1 MGSRNVDNNGEQ
13 FTRLAVAAC
22 SKQGIPIV
30 SGGARGVD
38 QVAMLEGLHAGG
50 TVVGALADSLLK
62 SAVAKKYRDGIR
74 EQRLV
79 LVSAFSPE
87 AGFNVGN
94 AMGRNKHIYAL
105 ADYGLII
112 SAEVGKGGT
121 WAGATEELKR
131 PDARP
136 VFVRDEPKAP
146 EGNRALL
153 KLGAQP
159 YPKPPWGDNLAVKLS
174 EKINKKQISTGE
186 QLSMFQQRP
195 LSTPAAVSV
204 KEKGADYPEN
214 QSRMN
219 GKKAED
225 DQLAG
230 EVPASVY
237 DAVLPVL
244 LKALDDWQKP
254 KDLAEK
260 LEVRKQQLDDWLKRA
275 VDEGWIKKKNRPVQ
289 YRCFK

>member
-1 MGSRNVDNNGEQ
+1 
-13 FTRLAVAAC
+13 
-22 SKQGIPIV
+22 
-30 SGGARGVD
+30 
-38 QVAMLEGLHAGG
+38 
-50 TVVGALADSLLK
+50 
-62 SAVAKKYRDGIR
+62 
-74 EQRLV
+74 
-79 LVSAFSPE
+79 
-87 AGFNVGN
+87 
-94 AMGRNKHIYAL
+94 
-105 ADYGLII
+105 
-112 SAEVGKGGT
+112 
-121 WAGATEELKR
+121 
-131 PDARP
+131 
-136 VFVRDEPKAP
+136 
-146 EGNRALL
+146 
-153 KLGAQP
+153 
-159 YPKPPWGDNLAVKLS
+159 
-174 EKINKKQISTGE
+174 
-186 QLSMFQQRP
+186 MFQQRP
-195 LSTPAAVSV
+195 LSAPAAVSV
-204 KEKGADYPEN
+204 KEKGADYPED

>member
-1 MGSRNVDNNGEQ
+1 
-13 FTRLAVAAC
+13 
-22 SKQGIPIV
+22 
-30 SGGARGVD
+30 
-38 QVAMLEGLHAGG
+38 
-50 TVVGALADSLLK
+50 
-62 SAVAKKYRDGIR
+62 
-74 EQRLV
+74 
-79 LVSAFSPE
+79 VSAFSPE
-87 AGFNVGN
+87 ARFNVGN

-112 SAEVGKGGT
+112 SAGVGKGGT

-136 VFVRDEPKAP
+136 VFVRDEPKGP
-146 EGNRALL
+146 EGNRALI
-153 KLGAQP
+153 KLGAQL
-159 YPKPPWGDNLAVKLS
+159 YPNPPWGAELAEKLS

-186 QLSMFQQRP
+186 QLSMFQQMP
-195 LSTPAAVSV
+195 LSTPVAVSV

-244 LKALDDWQKP
+244 LNALVNWQKP
-254 KDLAEK
+254 KDIAEK

-289 YRCFK
+289 YRCLK